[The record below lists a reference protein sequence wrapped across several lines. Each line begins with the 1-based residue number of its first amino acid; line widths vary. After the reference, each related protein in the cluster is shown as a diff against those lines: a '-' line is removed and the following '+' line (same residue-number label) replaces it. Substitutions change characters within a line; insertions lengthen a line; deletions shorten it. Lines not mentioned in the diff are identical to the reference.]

1 MKERNNMYE
10 LIEELREKANKGE
23 IDSCLLADADGR
35 VVIVGTTTSVKVM
48 LTSMMDSL
56 LNKQVLSKKDIE
68 YCLELASMNSS
79 KLKKEAIKKLKDL
92 LEKMEKGE

>member
-1 MKERNNMYE
+1 MYE
-10 LIEELREKANKGE
+10 IIEELREKANNRE
-23 IDSCLLADADGR
+23 VDSCLLADADGR
-35 VVIVGTTTSVKVM
+35 VVIIGNLTSVKVM

-56 LNKQVLSKKDIE
+56 IDKKVLSKKDIE

-92 LEKMEKGE
+92 LEKMEKGEED